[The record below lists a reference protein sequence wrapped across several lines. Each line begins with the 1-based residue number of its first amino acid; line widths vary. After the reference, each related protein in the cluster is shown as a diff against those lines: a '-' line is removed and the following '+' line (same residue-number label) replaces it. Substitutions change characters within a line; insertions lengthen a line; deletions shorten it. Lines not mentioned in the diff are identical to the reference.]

1 MTTYGGYI
9 IELHR
14 IPAQGPQA
22 ENKTKKPVIVQAGL
36 VGTSA
41 DFIIGSATFDA
52 TNTSEMSG
60 NLGLELA
67 KRGYDVWLSNNRG
80 GKYGMAHESLSAK
93 DAKFWKW
100 TFEQM
105 SEQDTTA
112 IVDFVLAKTGAE
124 KLHYV
129 GQSQGTALMWALL
142 ATNETINA
150 KLASYVAISP
160 ITRLGNAN
168 TTGRA
173 FINIFEKL
181 L

>member
-22 ENKTKKPVIVQAGL
+22 SNKTKRPVIVQAGL

-112 IVDFVLAKTGAE
+112 IVDFVLAKTGAD

-142 ATNETINA
+142 ATNETINS

-160 ITRLGNAN
+160 ITRLGSAN

-173 FINIFEKL
+173 FINIFERL